1 MHISLKFNQFLSFII
16 ILLALYFSPVSSGE
30 TSSKLTN
37 ANMKH
42 ILEHIQTF
50 YVDEVNPQK
59 LNSSAVDSVLKQLDP
74 YSEYLDEQE
83 LEDLFNIT
91 NGQYTGLGIEVE
103 MRDEHIVIIAS
114 LNNSP
119 AAQAGLQKGD
129 ILLSI
134 NGQTVINKPIKQVA
148 SLISKTET
156 SAVNLSIARSGFS
169 TPLDFEVERQIIEL
183 ETVTSKVDI
192 AGYAYLRIV
201 SFNNHTLHDVARHI
215 ARLKTENGLPLKG
228 LLIDL
233 RDNPGGILDS
243 AVAISD
249 LFLRGGIIVSTK
261 GRFYDANQVFT
272 ASNSDILN
280 GAPMVVL
287 INKGSASAAEILA
300 GALKDNK
307 RATIVG
313 TRSYGKGSVQSLIP
327 LGNGQTALK
336 LTTAKYYTPSGISID
351 GIGIT
356 PDIPITQS
364 SLPQSDK
371 LAIMNLSKGKEN
383 QVFTSTFKDVQLAK
397 AQKILEQ

>member
-1 MHISLKFNQFLSFII
+1 MHIPLKVNHFLVTFF
-16 ILLALYFSPVSSGE
+16 ILLGLLLIPNSLAD
-30 TSSKLTN
+30 SKLSN
-37 ANMKH
+37 YNMKH

-59 LNSSAVDSVLKQLDP
+59 LNKSAVESLLKQLDP

-103 MRDEHIVIIAS
+103 MRDEHIVIITS

-148 SLISKTET
+148 TLISKAQAP
-156 SAVNLSIARSGFS
+156 AVSLSIARSGFS
-169 TPLDFEVERQIIEL
+169 EPLNFEVERQLIEL
-183 ETVTSKVDI
+183 ETVTSEVDRS
-192 AGYAYLRIV
+192 GYAYLRIV
-201 SFNNHTLHDVARHI
+201 SFNNHTLHDVARHL
-215 ARLKTENGLPLKG
+215 AKLRTENGLPLKG

-243 AVAISD
+243 AVAVSD
-249 LFLRGGIIVSTK
+249 LFLKEGVIVSTK

-307 RATIVG
+307 RAIIVG

-336 LTTAKYYTPSGISID
+336 LTTAKYYTPSGTSID
-351 GIGIT
+351 GIGIS

-371 LAIMNLSKGKEN
+371 LAIMNLSKGKDN
-383 QVFTSTFKDVQLAK
+383 QVFNSTFQDVQLAK
-397 AQKILEQ
+397 AQEILKQ

>member
-1 MHISLKFNQFLSFII
+1 MHISLKFNQFLNIFII
-16 ILLALYFSPVSSGE
+16 CLSLYFSPYSLGE
-30 TSSKLTN
+30 TNSKLDN
-37 ANMKH
+37 VNMKH
-42 ILEHIQTF
+42 ILEHIQAF
-50 YVDEVNPQK
+50 YVDEVNTSQ
-59 LNSSAVDSVLKQLDP
+59 LNNSAVDSVLKQLDP

-119 AAQAGLQKGD
+119 AAQAGLQQGD

-148 SLISKTET
+148 SLIGKTKNT
-156 SAVNLSIARSGFS
+156 AVSLSIARSGFS
-169 TPLDFEVERQIIEL
+169 APLSFEVERQLIEL
-183 ETVTSKVDI
+183 ETVTSKVDRS
-192 AGYAYLRIV
+192 GYAYLRIV

-249 LFLRGGIIVSTK
+249 LFLKDGIIVSTK

-272 ASNSDILN
+272 ANNSDILN

-300 GALKDNK
+300 GALKDNN

-364 SLPQSDK
+364 SLPKSDK

-397 AQKILEQ
+397 AQKILKQ

>member
-1 MHISLKFNQFLSFII
+1 MHIPLKVNHFLVTFF
-16 ILLALYFSPVSSGE
+16 ILLGLLLIPNSLAD
-30 TSSKLTN
+30 SKLSN
-37 ANMKH
+37 YNMKH

-59 LNSSAVDSVLKQLDP
+59 LNKSAVESLLKQLDP

-103 MRDEHIVIIAS
+103 MRDEHIVIITS

-148 SLISKTET
+148 TLISKAQAP
-156 SAVNLSIARSGFS
+156 AVSLSIARSGFS
-169 TPLDFEVERQIIEL
+169 EPLNFEVERQLIEL
-183 ETVTSKVDI
+183 ETVTSEVDRS
-192 AGYAYLRIV
+192 GYAYLRIV
-201 SFNNHTLHDVARHI
+201 SFNNHTLHDVARHL
-215 ARLKTENGLPLKG
+215 AKLKTENGLPLKG

-243 AVAISD
+243 AVAVSD
-249 LFLRGGIIVSTK
+249 LFLKEGVIVSTK

-307 RATIVG
+307 RAIIVG

-336 LTTAKYYTPSGISID
+336 LTTAKYYTPSGTSID
-351 GIGIT
+351 GIGIS
-356 PDIPITQS
+356 PDIPITQP

-371 LAIMNLSKGKEN
+371 LAIMNLSKGKDN
-383 QVFTSTFKDVQLAK
+383 QVFNSTFQDVQLAK
-397 AQKILEQ
+397 AQEILKQ

>member
-16 ILLALYFSPVSSGE
+16 ILLAFYFSPVSSEE
-30 TSSKLTN
+30 TSSKLNN

-50 YVDEVNPQK
+50 YVDEVNTQK

-134 NGQTVINKPIKQVA
+134 NGQTVINKQIKQVA
-148 SLISKTET
+148 TLISKTET

>member
-183 ETVTSKVDI
+183 ETVTSKVDL

>member
-1 MHISLKFNQFLSFII
+1 
-16 ILLALYFSPVSSGE
+16 
-30 TSSKLTN
+30 
-37 ANMKH
+37 
-42 ILEHIQTF
+42 
-50 YVDEVNPQK
+50 
-59 LNSSAVDSVLKQLDP
+59 
-74 YSEYLDEQE
+74 
-83 LEDLFNIT
+83 
-91 NGQYTGLGIEVE
+91 

-114 LNNSP
+114 LTNSP
-119 AAQAGLQKGD
+119 AEQAGLQKGD

-148 SLISKTET
+148 SLISKTKEN
-156 SAVNLSIARSGFS
+156 AVNLSIARSGFS
-169 TPLDFEVERQIIEL
+169 SPLSFNVERQLIEL
-183 ETVTSKVDI
+183 ETVSSNVDNS
-192 AGYAYLRIV
+192 GYAYLRIV
-201 SFNNHTLHDVARHI
+201 SFNNHTLHDVARNI

-249 LFLRGGIIVSTK
+249 LFLKNGIIVTTK

-272 ASNSDILN
+272 ANNSDILN
-280 GAPMVVL
+280 GAPIVVL

-356 PDIPITQS
+356 PDIAITQS

-383 QVFTSTFKDVQLAK
+383 QVFTSTFKDMQLAK

>member
-1 MHISLKFNQFLSFII
+1 
-16 ILLALYFSPVSSGE
+16 
-30 TSSKLTN
+30 
-37 ANMKH
+37 
-42 ILEHIQTF
+42 
-50 YVDEVNPQK
+50 
-59 LNSSAVDSVLKQLDP
+59 
-74 YSEYLDEQE
+74 
-83 LEDLFNIT
+83 
-91 NGQYTGLGIEVE
+91 
-103 MRDEHIVIIAS
+103 
-114 LNNSP
+114 
-119 AAQAGLQKGD
+119 
-129 ILLSI
+129 
-134 NGQTVINKPIKQVA
+134 
-148 SLISKTET
+148 
-156 SAVNLSIARSGFS
+156 
-169 TPLDFEVERQIIEL
+169 
-183 ETVTSKVDI
+183 
-192 AGYAYLRIV
+192 
-201 SFNNHTLHDVARHI
+201 
-215 ARLKTENGLPLKG
+215 LKTENGLPLKG

-249 LFLRGGIIVSTK
+249 LFLKSGVIVSTK

-272 ASNSDILN
+272 ANNSDILN

>member
-1 MHISLKFNQFLSFII
+1 MHISLKFNQFLSFTI

-50 YVDEVNPQK
+50 YVDEVNTQQ